1 MRALSIFLAAAVL
14 LTTASAAQADTGA
27 AEPGHVTAQQMEQIT
42 GTYKLSDGRHAEIY
56 VLDDRLYVRIARG
69 ARKELRLAG
78 PNRFATHDGKLA
90 IQFGPDLAKDRI
102 VLEHDRGILRQDT
115 IRPAASERPGRGA
128 SD

>member
-1 MRALSIFLAAAVL
+1 MRALSIFLASAVL
-14 LTTASAAQADTGA
+14 LTTASTAQAA
-27 AEPGHVTAQQMEQIT
+27 AGSTDSSRATAEQIEQIT

-90 IQFGPDLAKDRI
+90 IQFGPDLANDRI
-102 VLEHDRGILRQDT
+102 VLEQDRGILRQDT
-115 IRPAASERPGRGA
+115 IRLAASERPGRGA
-128 SD
+128 AD